1 MKMTKKIQVATVI
14 LPMLALLTSPAS
26 AVNTISH
33 AETLGSNGAI
43 TTSSSAVPSAGGVTI
58 GYFNKASAPLDSV
71 IKAWT
76 AGNAVSNMLSNSWV
90 DLRTVGSTGSMQS
103 AGDWDWPGGGTPG
116 TAGTKIGGTYNWTFD
131 ASLSGKQLYVFAFNG
146 GSSGYGYNGAGTLA
160 PSSSAF
166 SLTSFSG
173 STEWAAL
180 KADAWL
186 FPTTDGTA
194 LNLKVV
200 DVDTVTELLV
210 GLDGGTN
217 IAMAIPEPSSASLL
231 ALGVAGLVALRA
243 RRKS

>member
-1 MKMTKKIQVATVI
+1 MKITKKIKVAMMI
-14 LPMLALLTSPAS
+14 LPLFALLTTPAS

-58 GYFNKASAPLDSV
+58 GYFSSASAPLDSV
-71 IKAWT
+71 IKTWT
-76 AGNAVSNMLSNSWV
+76 AANAVSNLISNSWI
-90 DLRTVGSTGSMQS
+90 DIRTVGSTGSM
-103 AGDWDWPGGGTPG
+103 ANGGDWDWPGGGTPG

-146 GSSGYGYNGAGTLA
+146 GSSGYGYSASSTLA
-160 PSSSAF
+160 PSLSAF
-166 SLTSFSG
+166 SASSFSG
-173 STEWAAL
+173 TTEWAAL
-180 KADAWL
+180 KASTWL

-200 DVDTVTELLV
+200 DVDTIPELLV

-217 IAMAIPEPSSASLL
+217 IAMIPEPSSASLL
-231 ALGVAGLVALRA
+231 ALGVAGLVALRV

>member
-1 MKMTKKIQVATVI
+1 MKITKKIQVATII
-14 LPMLALLTSPAS
+14 LPLLALLTSPAS

-43 TTSSSAVPSAGGVTI
+43 TTSSSGVPSAGGVTI
-58 GYFNKASAPLDSV
+58 GYFSTASAPLDSV
-71 IKAWT
+71 IKAWN
-76 AGNAVSNMLSNSWV
+76 AGNAVSNLISNSWI
-90 DLRTVGSTGSMQS
+90 DIRTVGSSGSM
-103 AGDWDWPGGGTPG
+103 AIGGDWDWPGGGTPG
-116 TAGTKIGGTYNWTFD
+116 TVGNKIGGTYNWTFD

-146 GSSGYGYNGAGTLA
+146 GSSGYGYSAGSTLA
-160 PSSSAF
+160 PSLSAF
-166 SLTSFSG
+166 SASSFSG

-180 KADAWL
+180 KASSTWL

-200 DVDTVTELLV
+200 DVDTIPELLV

-217 IAMAIPEPSSASLL
+217 IAMIPEPSSASLL

>member
-1 MKMTKKIQVATVI
+1 
-14 LPMLALLTSPAS
+14 
-26 AVNTISH
+26 
-33 AETLGSNGAI
+33 
-43 TTSSSAVPSAGGVTI
+43 
-58 GYFNKASAPLDSV
+58 
-71 IKAWT
+71 
-76 AGNAVSNMLSNSWV
+76 
-90 DLRTVGSTGSMQS
+90 
-103 AGDWDWPGGGTPG
+103 
-116 TAGTKIGGTYNWTFD
+116 
-131 ASLSGKQLYVFAFNG
+131 LSGKQLYVFAFNG

-180 KADAWL
+180 KADTWL
-186 FPTTDGTA
+186 FPATDGTA

-210 GLDGGTN
+210 GLDGGNN